1 MSWLETVFY
10 GLIAGLTEILPV
22 SSHAHR
28 ILILNLNGE
37 PSEPALLRLMIHL
50 GILAGLYYSCQNH
63 ITRMSRAVRLAR
75 IPKRRRKR
83 PLDTRSLT
91 DLSILKTMLVPILL
105 GLLFYNSVAPLSDKL
120 SYVAGFLLLNGLI
133 LHLPRYLPGG
143 NKDSQNLSGAEGLL
157 MGLGG
162 AISML
167 PGVSCIG
174 AVSSIGT
181 ARGVEKNYALDLALL
196 IDIPLT
202 LGLVVFDLIALVSQ
216 GVSGLSFGTVLTYI
230 VSAAAAFGGIFL
242 GIRLLR
248 ALVKNRSIDMFAY
261 YSLGAALFTFILF
274 LNI

>member
-1 MSWLETVFY
+1 MSWLASILY
-10 GLIAGLTEILPV
+10 GLVAGLTEILPV
-22 SSHAHR
+22 SSSAHR
-28 ILILNLNGE
+28 ILILNLYGE
-37 PSEPALLRLMIHL
+37 SAEPALLRLLIHL

-63 ITRMSRAVRLAR
+63 ITRMTRAMRLAR

-91 DLSILKTMLVPILL
+91 DLSILKTMVIPILL
-105 GLLFYNSVAPLSDKL
+105 GFLFYNKL
-120 SYVAGFLLLNGLI
+120 SALSSKLVYVSACLFLNGLI
-133 LHLPRYLPGG
+133 LYLPSYLPGG
-143 NKDSQNLSGAEGLL
+143 NKDSQNLSRAESLL

-162 AISML
+162 AASML

-174 AVSSIGT
+174 AVSSIGI
-181 ARGVEKNYALDLALL
+181 ARGVEKSYVLDLALL

-202 LGLVVFDLIALVSQ
+202 LGLVIFDLIALVSQ
-216 GVSGLSFGTVLTYI
+216 GVSGLSFTTVLSYI
-230 VSAAAAFGGIFL
+230 FSAAAAFGGIYL

-248 ALVKNRSIDMFAY
+248 TLVKNHSMDMFSY

>member
-1 MSWLETVFY
+1 MSWLETILY
-10 GLIAGLTEILPV
+10 GLIAGLAEILPI
-22 SSHAHR
+22 SSSAHR
-28 ILILNLNGE
+28 ILLLNLYGE
-37 PSEPALLRLMIHL
+37 STEPALLRLFIHL
-50 GILAGLYYSCQNH
+50 GILAGLYYSCQSH

-91 DLSILKTMLVPILL
+91 DLSILRIMLVPILL
-105 GLLFYNSVAPLSDKL
+105 GFLFYNRLSGLSDKL
-120 SYVAGFLLLNGLI
+120 AYVAGFLFLNSLI
-133 LHLPRYLPGG
+133 LYLPQYLPSG
-143 NKDSQNLSGAEGLL
+143 NKDSQNLSGAEGFL

-162 AISML
+162 AISTL

-181 ARGVEKNYALDLALL
+181 ARGVEKNYVLDLALL

-202 LGLVVFDLIALVSQ
+202 LGLVVFDLVALASH
-216 GVSGLSFGTVLTYI
+216 GLSGLSFMTVLSYI
-230 VSAAAAFGGIFL
+230 ISAAAAFGGIYL

-248 ALVKNRSIDMFAY
+248 SLLKNRSMDVFFY

>member
-1 MSWLETVFY
+1 MTWLATILY

-22 SSHAHR
+22 SSSAHR
-28 ILILNLNGE
+28 ILFLNLYGE
-37 PSEPALLRLMIHL
+37 SSEPALLRLLIHL
-50 GILAGLYYSCQNH
+50 GILAGLYYSCHSH
-63 ITRMSRAVRLAR
+63 ITRISRAVRLAK

-91 DLSILKTMLVPILL
+91 DLSILRIMLLPILL
-105 GLLFYNSVAPLSDKL
+105 GFLFYNRLLGLSDKL
-120 SYVAGFLLLNGLI
+120 SYVAGFLFLNSLI
-133 LHLPRYLPGG
+133 LYLPRYLPSG
-143 NKDSQNLSGAEGLL
+143 NKDSQNLNGGEGFL

-162 AISML
+162 ALSML

-181 ARGVEKNYALDLALL
+181 VRGVEKNYVLDLALL

-202 LGLVVFDLIALVSQ
+202 LGLVVFDLIALAAQ
-216 GVSGLSFGTVLTYI
+216 GLSGLSFLTVLSYI
-230 VSAAAAFGGIFL
+230 LSAGAAFGGIYL

-248 ALVKNRSIDMFAY
+248 ALLKNRSLDVFFY
-261 YSLGAALFTFILF
+261 YSLGAALFIFILF